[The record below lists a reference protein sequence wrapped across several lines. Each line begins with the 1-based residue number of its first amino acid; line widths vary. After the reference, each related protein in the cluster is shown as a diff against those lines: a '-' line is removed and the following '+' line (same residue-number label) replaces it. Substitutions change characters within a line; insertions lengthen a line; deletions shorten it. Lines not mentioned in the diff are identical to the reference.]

1 MMMRKVVLV
10 AVTIGVFVSVAR
22 PAGAVHLF
30 PLFPGDPTG
39 DCAARM
45 NAPRKATANVVSEGF
60 FFVDE
65 ATNSSTSTIRVGQ
78 TVQWEFLRYCH
89 SVTSVSVPK
98 GAKKFTTYGGKGS
111 AKGPAAGQDQ
121 LVKPDGDK
129 SSYALTFKIAGTYR
143 YQCVHHAAVG
153 MTGTVIVTKGPQ
165 PTSGLPQM
173 PNMPGVPGPY

>member
-1 MMMRKVVLV
+1 MRSVGVVAV
-10 AVTIGVFVSVAR
+10 AVTLALGVAR
-22 PAGAVHLF
+22 PAAAVHLF

-39 DCAARM
+39 DCAAKM
-45 NAPRKATANVVSEGF
+45 KAPKKANAQVTSEGF

-65 ATNSSTSTIRVGQ
+65 SSNSSTSRVRVGQ
-78 TVQWEFLRYCH
+78 TVQWEFLQYCH

-121 LVKPDGDK
+121 LVKPNGGK
-129 SSYALTFKIAGTYR
+129 SMYAVKFTVPGRYL

-153 MTGTVIVTKGPQ
+153 MTGTVIVSKGAPPSGAPQ
-165 PTSGLPQM
+165 PPPVPGLP
-173 PNMPGVPGPY
+173 VPGY